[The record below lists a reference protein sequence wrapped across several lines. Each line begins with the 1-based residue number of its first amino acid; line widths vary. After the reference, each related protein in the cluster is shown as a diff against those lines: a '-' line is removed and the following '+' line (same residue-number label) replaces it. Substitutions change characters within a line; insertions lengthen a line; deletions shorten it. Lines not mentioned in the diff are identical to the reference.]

1 MNETVTMMV
10 NRSSLRRFSDRKL
23 TEEETNA
30 ILDAAM
36 RAPTASNMMYY
47 SIINLTDPELRS
59 QIQVLCN
66 NQPYVTKAP
75 LALLFCADY
84 QRLSDLYD
92 ANHVP
97 KKCAEKGVQYLYPS
111 EKHFLNGIEDAA
123 FAAENAVIA
132 AESMGMGSV
141 YIGHIKDHYEEA
153 VKLLNL
159 PPLVFPSLLL
169 LIGYPEENA
178 ARKRQPR
185 FDKKYIVHE
194 NQYHRQTPE
203 ELEEMYKGRF
213 FHTPNNSLG
222 ADNAVQQFY
231 LNKFVKSPTYRNS
244 IRSVHKMLENWKGAE
259 KIRFEDE

>member
-1 MNETVTMMV
+1 MNETIQMMI

-23 TEEETNA
+23 TEEEVDA

-47 SIINLTDPELRS
+47 TILRLTDPELRK

-66 NQPYVTKAP
+66 NQPYVTQAP

-92 ANHVP
+92 ENKVP
-97 KKCAEKGVQYLYPS
+97 EKCAERGAQYLYPS

-153 VKLLNL
+153 VQLLDL

-169 LIGYPEENA
+169 LIGYPAEGA
-178 ARKRQPR
+178 VRKRQPR
-185 FDKKYIVHE
+185 FDKTYIVQE
-194 NQYHRQTPE
+194 NRYHRQTPE
-203 ELEEMYKGRF
+203 ELEAMYKGRF
-213 FHTPNNSLG
+213 FYTADNPLG

-244 IRSVHKMLENWKGAE
+244 IRSVHRMLENWKGAE